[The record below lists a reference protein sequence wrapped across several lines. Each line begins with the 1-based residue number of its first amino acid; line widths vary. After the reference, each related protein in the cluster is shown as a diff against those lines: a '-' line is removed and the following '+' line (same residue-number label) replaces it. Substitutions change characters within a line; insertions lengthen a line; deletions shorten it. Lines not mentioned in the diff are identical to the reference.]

1 MNCIEVENI
10 LSTTVVYEDFF
21 YYNGIFKISS
31 ESINKLKEIENKY
44 TDRDNKERLNL
55 KNSNN
60 SYCRNFIYRFKDY
73 VLIKNILYPL
83 ENKGINVIEVVD
95 LSNNNEEKIMSINI
109 KDQSEKIDILL
120 NRKCKAIELRVE
132 NKNNVFPLI
141 EEIKIIESM

>member
-21 YYNGIFKISS
+21 YCNEFLKLSS
-31 ESINKLKEIENKY
+31 NNINKLKEIENKY
-44 TDRDNKERLNL
+44 ADRDNKERLNL
-55 KNSNN
+55 KNTNN
-60 SYCRNFIYRFKDY
+60 SYCRNFIYKFKDY

-83 ENKGINVIEVVD
+83 ENKEVSVIEVVD

-109 KDQSEKIDILL
+109 KNQSEKIDILL
-120 NRKCKAIELRVE
+120 NRKCNAIELRVK

-141 EEIKIIESM
+141 EEIEIIESM

>member
-21 YYNGIFKISS
+21 YCNEFLKLSS
-31 ESINKLKEIENKY
+31 NNINKLKEIENKY
-44 TDRDNKERLNL
+44 ADRDNKERLNF
-55 KNSNN
+55 KNTNN
-60 SYCRNFIYRFKDY
+60 SYCRNFIYKFKDY

-83 ENKGINVIEVVD
+83 ENKEVSVIEVVD

-109 KDQSEKIDILL
+109 KNQSEKLDILL
-120 NRKCKAIELRVE
+120 NRKCNAIELRIK

-141 EEIKIIESM
+141 EEIEIIESM

>member
-21 YYNGIFKISS
+21 YCNEFLKLSS
-31 ESINKLKEIENKY
+31 NNINKLKEIENKY
-44 TDRDNKERLNL
+44 ADRDNKERLNL
-55 KNSNN
+55 KNTNN
-60 SYCRNFIYRFKDY
+60 SYCRNFIYKFKDY

-83 ENKGINVIEVVD
+83 ENKEVSVIEVVD

-109 KDQSEKIDILL
+109 KNQSEKLDILL
-120 NRKCKAIELRVE
+120 NRKCNAIELRIK

-141 EEIKIIESM
+141 EEIEIIESM